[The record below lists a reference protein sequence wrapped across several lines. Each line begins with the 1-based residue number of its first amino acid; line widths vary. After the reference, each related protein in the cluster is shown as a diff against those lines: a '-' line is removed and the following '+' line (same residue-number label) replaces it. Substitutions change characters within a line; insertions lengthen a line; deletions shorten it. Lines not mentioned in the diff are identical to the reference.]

1 MHLQHVQCSVVDHD
15 LRCDRITTMSMMMEV
30 SEVIKS
36 DGDDDDDEYDNDG
49 G

>member
-1 MHLQHVQCSVVDHD
+1 MVQVLHME
-15 LRCDRITTMSMMMEV
+15 ITTMSMMMEV